1 MEFIVRF
8 LNKNR
13 YPGSTADPRRT
24 AAAAGRDPEQRTS
37 MRPSHTARDHA
48 SPRDCGGTAHVPRD
62 VAHQRGE
69 VHADDDG
76 VALL

>member
-8 LNKNR
+8 LNTNC
-13 YPGSTADPRRT
+13 YPGSTADPQRS
-24 AAAAGRDPEQRTS
+24 AAAAGRDPEQRAA

-48 SPRDCGGTAHVPRD
+48 SRRDRGGTAHVPRD